1 MQKIWNSITL
11 SNSFWGFPYN
21 LWQRW
26 PRVHFILLLD
36 CQRWLRSEDLC
47 FLSVWG
53 PSWCLFKYDLSP
65 LPVLR
70 SSSPPARV
78 AQTHPS
84 VSKSL
89 FHVGWPLNLCFSR
102 MHSWW
107 IPSIYL
113 PIHLLSLW
121 LHLAWFYPVYWLFL
135 LQWSSFL
142 SPGFWFSSVQSLNYV
157 YLWPHGLQHARL
169 PCPSPTPRAC
179 SNSYLS
185 SQFFASGGQRTGV
198 SESINISPS
207 NEYSGLIY
215 FRIDWFDLL
224 AVQGTLRVFSNTIV
238 QKHQFFGAQLSLWS
252 NSHIHT

>member
-1 MQKIWNSITL
+1 MTEMTKGSFYPPAWL
-11 SNSFWGFPYN
+11 SEVAAVWGFVFPFS
-21 LWQRW
+21 LGSLLVSVQIW
-26 PRVHFILLLD
+26 PLPSS
-36 CQRWLRSEDLC
+36 CSSLRSA
-47 FLSVWG
+47 
-53 PSWCLFKYDLSP
+53 
-65 LPVLR
+65 
-70 SSSPPARV
+70 SPPARV
-78 AQTHPS
+78 AQPHPS

-179 SNSYLS
+179 SNSCPS
-185 SQFFASGGQRTGV
+185 SRWCHPTISSSVVPFSPCPQSFPASG
-198 SESINISPS
+198 SFPNASA
-207 NEYSGLIY
+207 L
-215 FRIDWFDLL
+215 
-224 AVQGTLRVFSNTIV
+224 
-238 QKHQFFGAQLSLWS
+238 
-252 NSHIHT
+252 HIRRDRKSVV

>member
-78 AQTHPS
+78 AQPHPS

-179 SNSYLS
+179 SNSCPS
-185 SQFFASGGQRTGV
+185 SRWCHPTISSSVVPFSPCPQSFPASGSFPMRQLFASGGQRIGGAHWV
-198 SESINISPS
+198 RWPQSPS
-207 NEYSGLIY
+207 RCSPPR
-215 FRIDWFDLL
+215 F
-224 AVQGTLRVFSNTIV
+224 
-238 QKHQFFGAQLSLWS
+238 
-252 NSHIHT
+252 